1 MSLYESIEGLSI
13 PSDDALEGSLVNFLI
28 GYRIGNLDDQQQE
41 LIPLLGAIFEFAN
54 EEIGRNALIIAVI
67 EFLS

>member
-1 MSLYESIEGLSI
+1 MSLYESIEGLNI